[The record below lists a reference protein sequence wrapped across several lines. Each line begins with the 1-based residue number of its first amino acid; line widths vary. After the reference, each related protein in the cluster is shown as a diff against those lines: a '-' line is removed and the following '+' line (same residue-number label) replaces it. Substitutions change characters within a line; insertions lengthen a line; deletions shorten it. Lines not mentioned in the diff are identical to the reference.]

1 MFLDQTNFSLI
12 LFQNIKTMLLQDLN
26 HNIID
31 CDHCQLSAIRK
42 HAVIGQGNSSSDMM
56 LIGQSPGKVE
66 DELNRL
72 FVGPSGQ
79 IFDKLLVFAGITRD
93 DIYLTNLIKCILPKS
108 RRPSQNEIKKCT
120 YYLDREIEIVNP
132 RFIVPLGF
140 HSTRYIPEKYG
151 LEKPDKHNFHKLFGK
166 PIQLKGLIIYP
177 LRHPTALFFNPSKED
192 IMKKNYSYLNIL
204 LKTES

>member
-1 MFLDQTNFSLI
+1 
-12 LFQNIKTMLLQDLN
+12 MLLQSLN
-26 HNIID
+26 HKIIY
-31 CDHCQLSAIRK
+31 CTHCQLSAIRK
-42 HAVIGQGNSSSDMM
+42 HAVIGQGNSASNMM

-66 DELNRL
+66 DEANRL

-79 IFDKLLVFAGITRD
+79 IFDKLLAYTGITRD

-140 HSTRYIPEKYG
+140 HSTRYILGKYG

-166 PIQLKGLIIYP
+166 PIQFKRLIIYP
-177 LRHPTALFFNPSKED
+177 LRHPTALFFNPSKEN

-204 LKTES
+204 LKTIN